1 MLFAKDISVSKKLW
15 NINFSNQ
22 DKKTIQNIFK
32 NIENK
37 KYQKSLILSRKFH
50 NSLFTD
56 AFRAIIDRKRILE
69 LDLEESLIF
78 SEEYPFFSEDVTNE
92 RIERNIVNAKLEYLE
107 IKEKYPKYYKSKNKF
122 FKIYLIQ
129 EKTKFYQETKNIED
143 QFYFI
148 ENDIKKRVI
157 DVWISNDFT
166 DSGREEF
173 LDIYGYLLEEED
185 HVTKIKNLFLE
196 NKYSQAKKIFDYI
209 SEDYRRLFNGIIKIK
224 KKPNNI
230 RRILLSIPR
239 KHRFD
244 ELLLYHKAKWLRSNK
259 EDDKVVDLLLDLPQG
274 ASYKNYWW
282 KLRKLYSRELLKDKK
297 SWSYKKAYKIVANH
311 GLKKG
316 GAKYADAEWTA
327 GWIAL
332 RFLDNPDDAYEHFSN
347 LYNNVNYPISISRAA
362 YWLAESS
369 LEENQN
375 RALYWYQVAMRYPT
389 YFYGQVARSKYK
401 KLKQYESSVDIFLPA
416 DPVFNK
422 NNIKSLK
429 NNIALKTAILFAIN
443 EQTDNAEY
451 ILKYL
456 TNIINDK
463 GDIAL
468 IVELITEIGNNKLT
482 HKILK
487 NLTGKNIFFI
497 NKQFRIVKEVKN
509 PNKALIHS
517 LIKQE
522 SAFSQSAVSSVGA
535 LGFMQLMPYTAK
547 KVAKEMKLRYS
558 SKKLKRDRKYNIK
571 LGSYY
576 INSLLQKFDNSKIM
590 AIASYNAGPNAVKR
604 WINDFYDP
612 RETQDINEIIDWI
625 ELITYSETRNY
636 VQRIMENLTIY
647 EYLLSKK

>member
-1 MLFAKDISVSKKLW
+1 MLFAKDISVSKELW

-22 DKKTIQNIFK
+22 DKKTIKNIFK

-259 EDDKVVDLLLDLPQG
+259 EDDEVVDLLLDLPQG

-297 SWSYKKAYKIVANH
+297 SRSYKKAYKIVANH

-487 NLTGKNIFFI
+487 NLTSKNIFFI

-604 WINDFYDP
+604 WVNDFYDP
-612 RETQDINEIIDWI
+612 RETQDINEVIDWI

-636 VQRIMENLTIY
+636 IQRIMENLTIY